1 MMRTRSA
8 FSWVLLALALPA
20 AATGQRVEV
29 GPRVGLA
36 SASTFTT
43 YDPCPADQWCN
54 VVASSPAARRLGAVV
69 GVSARARPAH
79 WLAAETGL
87 LYVQKG
93 YAITRPS
100 LHADYLEV
108 PALVH
113 LELGGEGA
121 AFFLEGGAAGT
132 LLVRCRLIVD
142 DARPCGDGLGMAHP
156 TSWTRSGYSA
166 EGSGSGASRR
176 APAWK
181 KACATSGSSPTPTRS
196 TRPSCSRSP
205 GCARARAA
213 DLPPGT
219 PLALPALARVPPA

>member
-156 TSWTRSGYSA
+156 TFLDPQWVLGGGFRVGRIEASA
-166 EGSGSGASRR
+166 RVEESLRDIGIEPHAHTINEAVLFTLAWLRPRSRR
-176 APAWK
+176 
-181 KACATSGSSPTPTRS
+181 
-196 TRPSCSRSP
+196 
-205 GCARARAA
+205 
-213 DLPPGT
+213 
-219 PLALPALARVPPA
+219 